1 MKVNSSFLLNQF
13 LINGFRSPFTFRF
26 DKNQNG
32 GGFMLYIIEDITF
45 NTFMRIHLD
54 NRYLL
59 LNDDLPQYTRILM
72 TKLKKYLLR

>member
-1 MKVNSSFLLNQF
+1 MRNNTKYSSKILKDSRMKVNSSFLLNQF

-54 NRYLL
+54 NR
-59 LNDDLPQYTRILM
+59 
-72 TKLKKYLLR
+72 